1 MMMGLAGTAT
11 VFGRQRAWLGL
22 WASVIVAAAP
32 IGLAQAS
39 DADAERALFRQIFQE
54 LVEIDTTHSA
64 GGLTLKDFICA
75 ACIDALLGHG

>member
-1 MMMGLAGTAT
+1 MGLTGTAT

-39 DADAERALFRQIFQE
+39 DADAERALFREIFQE

-64 GGLTLKDFICA
+64 GDTTRA
-75 ACIDALLGHG
+75 ARAMA